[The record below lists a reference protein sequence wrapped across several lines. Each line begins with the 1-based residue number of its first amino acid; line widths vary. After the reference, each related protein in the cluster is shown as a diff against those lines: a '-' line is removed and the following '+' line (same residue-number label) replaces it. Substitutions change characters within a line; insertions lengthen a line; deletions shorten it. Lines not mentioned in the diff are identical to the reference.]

1 MLLNIGS
8 AVVLADLSPSQMISI
23 SLESLDDYN
32 DIKNR
37 NVKLWEGEDV
47 DESVKKILEHLKQK
61 DNEGAKAELDSL
73 FKIFAKYGKEE
84 YKKS

>member
-1 MLLNIGS
+1 M
-8 AVVLADLSPSQMISI
+8 
-23 SLESLDDYN
+23 

-73 FKIFAKYGKEE
+73 FTVFSEYAKKEYE
-84 YKKS
+84 KS

>member
-1 MLLNIGS
+1 MSQDQTVIEETEHH
-8 AVVLADLSPSQMISI
+8 LALRN
-23 SLESLDDYN
+23 LRLDDYN

-61 DNEGAKAELDSL
+61 DNEGAKAALDSL

-84 YKKS
+84 YEKS